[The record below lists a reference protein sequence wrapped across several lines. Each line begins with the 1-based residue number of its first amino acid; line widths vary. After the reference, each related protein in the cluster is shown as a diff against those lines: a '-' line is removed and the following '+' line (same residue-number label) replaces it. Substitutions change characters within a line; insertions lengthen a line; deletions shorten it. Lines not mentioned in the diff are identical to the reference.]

1 MKFFCSHHFLTIKP
15 LTISTMVSK
24 RICRTMAMA
33 VAVTFG
39 VTVHAQKLDAALGKL
54 GEEYQPE
61 RAYLHFDKGAYSPG
75 ETIWFKAYLQ
85 AGIYPSDISKN
96 FYVDWTDGSG
106 LVLFHTATP
115 LLEGTAKGS
124 FDIPTAYKG
133 QVIHVRAYTSWMK
146 NFDTTFFYNKD
157 IRVVQAK
164 DAAVTVK
171 KIDVNLQFL
180 PEGGDMIA
188 GLKSRVAF
196 KATDQWGKPLAVKGK
211 INNAA
216 GELVSE
222 FATVH
227 DGMGTVDIETKAG
240 DSYTAAF
247 NGPDGQLKTV
257 KLPDLKPIGAT
268 LSVNGTGARRSFLVE
283 RTADAPDNFKTL
295 YIMATLQQ
303 QLIYRAK
310 VDLTESAAIGGSMP
324 VGNLPSGIINVTL
337 FDANWVP
344 VAERI
349 TFVNNHNYAF
359 KPAIEVVGDTRKRAK
374 SFIDID
380 VPDTVA
386 ANMSVSV
393 TDLNA
398 GADTSDNIVSH
409 LLLTSDLKGYIHNP
423 AFYFKNESDSLQ
435 KYLDLVMLTS
445 GWRRINWQDIAGNK
459 MPDIKYPKDTAYIS
473 FSGKVFGATPIQI
486 REAANINL
494 IMKSRDSSTSLNFLP
509 LRPDGSFSDPSM
521 LFFDTLKVYYQFNKT
536 RDLSSRVAVSFSNG
550 LLPVPY
556 RIGDLPPVA
565 NLVIFDTSGNAR
577 IRLLANEQARLTKLL
592 QTTTL
597 EGVTV
602 KSRAKS
608 PMQILDDKYTN
619 GLFKGDGYQFDVMN
633 DVVAQSSFSVFQYLQ
648 GRVAGLQIN
657 ASGGPGGNASATWR
671 GSATSFF
678 LDEMPVDAQQLSNIP
693 MTDVAYI
700 KVMRPPFFGSFGG
713 GSGGA
718 IAVYTRRGGD
728 VKSEPGK
735 GLDSKEIG
743 GYTKFKQF
751 YSPNYAVADARHEQ
765 PDVRSTL
772 YWNPYVLTD
781 PKTHRVSLEFYNSD
795 ITKKMR
801 VVIEGMNKEGRL
813 MHFEQIVD

>member
-1 MKFFCSHHFLTIKP
+1 
-15 LTISTMVSK
+15 MVSK
-24 RICRTMAMA
+24 RICRTVAMA

-39 VTVHAQKLDAALGKL
+39 VTVQAQKLDEALGKL

-85 AGIYPSDISKN
+85 AGIFPSDISKN
-96 FYVDWTDGSG
+96 FYVDWTDGTG
-106 LVLFHTATP
+106 LVLFHTTTP

-124 FDIPTAYKG
+124 FDIPSTYKG

-146 NFDTTFFYNKD
+146 NFDTVFFYNKD
-157 IRVVQAK
+157 LRVVQAK
-164 DAAVTVK
+164 DAATAVK
-171 KIDVNLQFL
+171 KTEVNLQFL

-196 KATDQWGKPLAVKGK
+196 KATDQWGKPVFVKGK
-211 INNAA
+211 ITNAA
-216 GELVSE
+216 GELVDT
-222 FATVH
+222 FKAVH
-227 DGMGTVDIETKAG
+227 DGMGTVEIETKAG
-240 DSYTAAF
+240 DSYTATYTGA
-247 NGPDGQLKTV
+247 DGQPKTV
-257 KLPDLKPIGAT
+257 KLPELKTVGAT
-268 LSVNGTGARRSFLVE
+268 LSVNGYGARRSFLVE

-324 VGNLPSGIINVTL
+324 VGNLPSGLVNITL

-349 TFVNNHNYAF
+349 TFVNNHNYSF
-359 KPAIEVVGDTRKRAK
+359 KPTIEVVGDTRKRAK

-380 VPDTVA
+380 VPDTVS
-386 ANMSVSV
+386 ANMSISV

-409 LLLTSDLKGYIHNP
+409 LLLTSDLRGYIHNP

-445 GWRRINWQDIAGNK
+445 GWRRINWQDIANNK
-459 MPDIKYPKDTAYIS
+459 MPDIKYRRDSSYLS

-521 LFFDTLKVYYQFNKT
+521 LFFDTLKVYYQFNKI
-536 RDLSSRVAVSFSNG
+536 RDMASRVAVSFSNG

-602 KSRAKS
+602 RSKAKS
-608 PMQILDDKYTN
+608 PMQILDDKYAN

-657 ASGGPGGNASATWR
+657 NTGTGGQPSATWR
-671 GSATSFF
+671 GSNTSFF

-693 MTDVAYI
+693 MADVAYI

-735 GLDSKEIG
+735 GLDSKEIA

-751 YSPNYAVADARHEQ
+751 YSPNYAVADSRHEQ

-781 PKTHRVSLEFYNSD
+781 PKTHRISLEFYNSD

-813 MHFEQIVD
+813 VHFEQIVD